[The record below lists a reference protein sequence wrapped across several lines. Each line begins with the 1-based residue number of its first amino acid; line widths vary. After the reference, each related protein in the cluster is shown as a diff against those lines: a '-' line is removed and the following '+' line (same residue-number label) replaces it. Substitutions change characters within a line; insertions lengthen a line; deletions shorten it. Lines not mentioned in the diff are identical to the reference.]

1 MLKRTLFFANP
12 VYLSTKHKQLVVS
25 YVDKMTPDK
34 TVPIEDIGLVLLEN
48 KQITITNAALNLL
61 TENEAAVVTCDDK
74 YMPSAVMLPIVGHTQ
89 QTERY
94 RKQIQISLPLK
105 KNLWQQVV
113 VAKILNQA
121 AVLQYRNK
129 ESLVVEKMAE
139 RVVSGDTQNH
149 EGQAAAYYWQNIM
162 PFEYFIRDTNGEPP
176 NNLLNYGYAILRA
189 IVARALVST
198 GLHPSFGLFHKNK
211 YNPYCL
217 ADDVMEPYR
226 PYVDRLVLDI
236 IDTEEDYFELT
247 TKLKMQLMK
256 IATVDVHIDQKKSP
270 LMVGVSR
277 TTNSL
282 YECIDGKSRRLL
294 FPKL

>member
-1 MLKRTLFFANP
+1 MIKRSLFFSSP
-12 VYLSTKHKQLVVS
+12 VYLSAKNKQLVVT
-25 YVDKMTPDK
+25 YVDKSIAVRS
-34 TVPIEDIGLVLLEN
+34 VPMEDIGLVLLEN

-61 TENEAAVVTCDDK
+61 AENEAAVITCDDRF
-74 YMPSAVMLPIVGHTQ
+74 MPSAIMLPMVGHSL

-162 PFEYFIRDTNGEPP
+162 PFEYFVRDSIGEPP

-217 ADDVMEPYR
+217 ADDIMEPYR
-226 PYVDRLVLDI
+226 PYVDRMVLDI
-236 IDTEEDYFELT
+236 IDRGVDYYELT
-247 TKLKMQLMK
+247 TKLKMELMN
-256 IATVDVHIDQKKSP
+256 IATVDVMIGNKKSP